1 MLKCKKNRKFPAI
14 LLQYFVIPDKKRC
27 SRVAVLHFRKIL
39 SLLVRHRTVF
49 QSKSSYGLRKLC
61 GHHLENNKSRQR
73 QYEQKK
79 ITLRIK
85 AYIKFKFTLLQIH
98 LASKFTLLQF
108 HLASNSTCYNFTLLQ
123 FHLTSSVFSNLN
135 FTRSLITHIKGKS
148 MAFGKCLCSVDFG
161 CLWLLLDRPHAR
173 RQANEDKFH
182 FLLIDLSITMLVDF
196 SGAIY

>member
-123 FHLTSSVFSNLN
+123 FHLASNSPCYN
-135 FTRSLITHIKGKS
+135 FT
-148 MAFGKCLCSVDFG
+148 
-161 CLWLLLDRPHAR
+161 LLQFHLASNSPCF
-173 RQANEDKFH
+173 KFT
-182 FLLIDLSITMLVDF
+182 LLQFHLATISPYLERF
-196 SGAIY
+196 Q